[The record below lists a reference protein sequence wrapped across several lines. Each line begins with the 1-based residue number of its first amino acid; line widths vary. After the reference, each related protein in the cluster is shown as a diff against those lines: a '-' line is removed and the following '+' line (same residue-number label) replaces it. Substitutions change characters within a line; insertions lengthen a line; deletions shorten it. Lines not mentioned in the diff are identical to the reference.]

1 MRLAA
6 SASLLLLPI
15 LLVLFLVADRAS
27 SSAASSSPASDDY
40 YALLAVPKDA
50 STRDV
55 KKAYRKLALKWH
67 PDKNPDNKEEA
78 TLMFRK
84 VAEAYEVL
92 SDDAARKRYDQYGK
106 AGLESGGGGGGGHPG
121 FHFKGAEDI
130 FKDFFGGKDPFE
142 AMEDMFKD
150 GEFFEE
156 ETVDD
161 PAAQDPGVA
170 GEGFRLFENTR
181 VHANAAGAAGGQS
194 EAEREAALEERE
206 VAAALLEFYESMKP
220 EGATEDAVKKVN
232 FVLAIKKYAGHK
244 GRKKLYFR
252 LNKKYR
258 ANGGVSA
265 RLKAA
270 LLDGGKKKRRRKRPT
285 AGGGGGA
292 TFDMGE
298 GGAGFN
304 MEDLM
309 AGGGFNMADL
319 MGGGGGAGMMGGG
332 GASSF
337 SFSSSVS
344 NADGTFTKTES
355 TMSGGK
361 RTSKKIVNDG
371 HETVAEMETSEGGRT
386 KRKRGRRRNDGAPI
400 EKKTEGGNSLPSTG
414 SSGDGGGGGGGST
427 TSTSSSSSSSSTSST
442 SSSSSSTTHTTH
454 TTSSTTHTSSTSAGE
469 L

>member
-6 SASLLLLPI
+6 SASHLLVHF
-15 LLVLFLVADRAS
+15 LLVLFLATDRAS
-27 SSAASSSPASDDY
+27 SSPSASTSPASDDY

-92 SDDAARKRYDQYGK
+92 SDDAARKRYDQYGR

-121 FHFKGAEDI
+121 FHFKGADDI

-161 PAAQDPGVA
+161 TAAATQDPGVA

-181 VHANAAGAAGGQS
+181 VHANAAGAGGEQS
-194 EAEREAALEERE
+194 AAEREAALEERE
-206 VAAALLEFYESMKP
+206 VEAALLEFYESMNP
-220 EGATEDAVKKVN
+220 ERATEDAVKKVN
-232 FVLAIKKYAGHK
+232 FVLAIKKYAGRK

-258 ANGGVSA
+258 AKGGVSA
-265 RLKAA
+265 RLKTA
-270 LLDGGKKKRRRKRPT
+270 LLDGSKKQRRRR
-285 AGGGGGA
+285 
-292 TFDMGE
+292 
-298 GGAGFN
+298 
-304 MEDLM
+304 
-309 AGGGFNMADL
+309 
-319 MGGGGGAGMMGGG
+319 
-332 GASSF
+332 
-337 SFSSSVS
+337 
-344 NADGTFTKTES
+344 
-355 TMSGGK
+355 
-361 RTSKKIVNDG
+361 R
-371 HETVAEMETSEGGRT
+371 GGRT
-386 KRKRGRRRNDGAPI
+386 ATRSRA
-400 EKKTEGGNSLPSTG
+400 S
-414 SSGDGGGGGGGST
+414 
-427 TSTSSSSSSSSTSST
+427 
-442 SSSSSSTTHTTH
+442 
-454 TTSSTTHTSSTSAGE
+454 
-469 L
+469 